1 MNTENN
7 NQKESSFGYH
17 TGSKGSTPSIKNEY
31 SKERGQSLKLII
43 RGQLVRKFELY
54 QSHNVLFK
62 ICCVPCGF
70 WYEFQCNGTNSLSKI
85 DVLITNRYGHYTV
98 VVNKY
103 THKLNRSQ

>member
-1 MNTENN
+1 MVTIQGQRAVPPPLN
-7 NQKESSFGYH
+7 
-17 TGSKGSTPSIKNEY
+17 NEY

-43 RGQLVRKFELY
+43 RGQLVRKFEPY

-62 ICCVPCGF
+62 ICWVPCGF
-70 WYEFQCNGTNSLSKI
+70 RYEFQCNGTNSLSKI
-85 DVLITNRYGHYTV
+85 DVLITNRYGHYSV